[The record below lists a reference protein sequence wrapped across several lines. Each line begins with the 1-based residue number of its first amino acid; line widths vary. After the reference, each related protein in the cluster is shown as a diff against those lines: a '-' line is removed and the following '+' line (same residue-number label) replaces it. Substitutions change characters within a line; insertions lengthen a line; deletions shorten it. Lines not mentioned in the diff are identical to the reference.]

1 MPNLKIKL
9 NGVNLKPKHVIKY
22 LGITIDEHLT
32 FKTHINIMNSKLKRA
47 NNLLGLSR
55 HYLPNNLLKQIY
67 YSQFHSHLAY
77 GCQVWGQTP
86 ASISQTTILQ
96 KKAVRLMSFSQRDAP
111 SSPIFKDLQILQLN
125 DLITTNNIIF
135 VHKTLNKMSP
145 SHFDHFFDPHI
156 PDHDHDT
163 RNNPASEY
171 SIPSGSVSLVNI
183 RIDSLKYKCA
193 QDWNE
198 MLKLLHSNVGH
209 TQSLID
215 VSIPNLKRI
224 SKAHFIGAY

>member
-1 MPNLKIKL
+1 M
-9 NGVNLKPKHVIKY
+9 
-22 LGITIDEHLT
+22 DEHLT
-32 FKTHINIMNSKLKRA
+32 FKTHINIMNAKLKRA
-47 NNLLGLSR
+47 NNLLALSR
-55 HYLPNNLLKQIY
+55 HYLPRHILKQVY
-67 YSQFHSHLAY
+67 YAQFHSHLSY
-77 GCQVWGQTP
+77 GCQVWGFNDSYINQT
-86 ASISQTTILQ
+86 ITLQ
-96 KKAVRLMSFSQRDAP
+96 KKAVRLMTFSN
-111 SSPIFKDLQILQLN
+111 S
-125 DLITTNNIIF
+125 
-135 VHKTLNKMSP
+135 
-145 SHFDHFFDPHI
+145 DHFFDPHI

-215 VSIPNLKRI
+215 VSIPSLKRI
-224 SKAHFIGAY
+224 SKAHFISAY